1 MFAKFG
7 LFMVVREEAAYAAAQ
22 RRAAQRVR
30 RKSAGRSWC
39 SATMQR
45 LWEREGAVGGRAVVS
60 WAGVALARQARMARL
75 GKRLA
80 GKCGEEG
87 ELRQAARH
95 NGYWAGG
102 MGVEGGG

>member
-1 MFAKFG
+1 
-7 LFMVVREEAAYAAAQ
+7 
-22 RRAAQRVR
+22 
-30 RKSAGRSWC
+30 
-39 SATMQR
+39 MQR
-45 LWEREGAVGGRAVVS
+45 LWERKGAVGGRAVVS
-60 WAGVALARQARMARL
+60 WAGVALARQARMARV

-87 ELRQAARH
+87 ELRQVARH